1 MTTTHRLHEGAREP
15 AGEPDAAQPRRFAGK
30 RALVTGAG
38 SGIGRA
44 VARRLA
50 AEGATVSGVDLSAE
64 GLRETFAGIP
74 GARSLVADICAPD
87 SLDMLSDELQADVLV
102 NAAGVLLR
110 HDLLGHSLDDWERT
124 FAVNLKAPFRLSREF
139 ARCRV
144 RRGATEDVASGCA
157 EAAASGV
164 MEAAA
169 SDATE
174 EIASGARAGAADGPR
189 TETARGSTASI
200 VNVCSIESFV
210 ALPGHAA
217 YTASKAALL
226 MLTRAFAL
234 ELAPHGIRVNGVA
247 PGVTETGM
255 NAALRADPQAAG
267 SLRDAIPLGRFAG
280 PDEQAAG
287 VCFLASD
294 EASYITGAVLSI
306 DGGWLTR

>member
-1 MTTTHRLHEGAREP
+1 MSV
-15 AGEPDAAQPRRFAGK
+15 RRFTGK

-50 AEGATVSGVDLSAE
+50 AEGATVSGVDRSAE
-64 GLRETFAGIP
+64 GLRETFAGIR
-74 GARSLVADICAPD
+74 GACSLVADVCASD
-87 SLDMLSDELQADVLV
+87 SLDLLSEELQADVLV

-110 HDLLGHSLDDWERT
+110 HELLDHPLDDWERT
-124 FAVNLKAPFRLSREF
+124 LAVNLKVPFRLAREF

-144 RRGATEDVASGCA
+144 RRGG
-157 EAAASGV
+157 
-164 MEAAA
+164 
-169 SDATE
+169 
-174 EIASGARAGAADGPR
+174 

-226 MLTRAFAL
+226 MLTSAFAL

-255 NAALRADPQAAG
+255 NAALRADPQAAS
-267 SLRDAIPLGRFAG
+267 SLRDVIPLGRFAG

-294 EASYITGAVLSI
+294 EASYITGAVLPI